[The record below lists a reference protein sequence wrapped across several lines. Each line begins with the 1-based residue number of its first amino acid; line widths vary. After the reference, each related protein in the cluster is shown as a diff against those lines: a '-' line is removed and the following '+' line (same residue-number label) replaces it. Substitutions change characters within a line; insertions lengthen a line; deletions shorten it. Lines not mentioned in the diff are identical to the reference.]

1 MKIKKHLFFCLF
13 TLLPILGPVLYA
25 QNPSKFAEDYQRWD
39 LDHLLSVIDADGLS
53 KENKEKYIEHYLQKA
68 KKEKNALHIEWAY
81 KNKIWFYKDYETR
94 KQYADSLLQ
103 FALQQKN
110 NKIIGNAYDMK
121 RHIEVEKRDYEMS
134 LKYSLLAEKHLKKS
148 DDIYTLNEIRS
159 FIGTDYY
166 RFGNYRISY
175 LYYRLP
181 ALYFKHKSETE
192 TNSVQAYNNF
202 KGYVFCL
209 YGMSKTAYRLPEKKD
224 TIPVLLSSLEK
235 AINNLKPKD
244 IAFEKPYFLLV
255 SGMYSHDK
263 KEYEKSND
271 FLRQAVKGLHQN
283 GDYPSEHLAQLFLG
297 KNAWEQGNKSEAV
310 QYFAKT
316 DSLYRA
322 KNFMNNELVEA
333 YNYLI
338 AYSKETQNKK
348 DEIYYTDTQLK
359 ILKDLQEKNNRMQA
373 LLQENTGIDDLKK
386 STQIQNDIKWW
397 EIISVVFLVIGF
409 SVFLYLYK
417 QKNKQP
423 ELPENQENEQEI
435 TSEKLSDNVNVIL
448 EKLAV
453 FEENKGFLQDDLT
466 LDDLARKIRSN
477 RTDVS
482 KVISEYKG
490 GFNAYIYKLRLN
502 FIIDCLENDA
512 VLRMQN
518 IETIAVKAG
527 FKNRKTFTNAFKSQ
541 KNIAFSEYLE
551 KLRNNKA

>member
-1 MKIKKHLFFCLF
+1 
-13 TLLPILGPVLYA
+13 
-25 QNPSKFAEDYQRWD
+25 
-39 LDHLLSVIDADGLS
+39 
-53 KENKEKYIEHYLQKA
+53 
-68 KKEKNALHIEWAY
+68 
-81 KNKIWFYKDYETR
+81 
-94 KQYADSLLQ
+94 
-103 FALQQKN
+103 
-110 NKIIGNAYDMK
+110 
-121 RHIEVEKRDYEMS
+121 
-134 LKYSLLAEKHLKKS
+134 
-148 DDIYTLNEIRS
+148 
-159 FIGTDYY
+159 
-166 RFGNYRISY
+166 
-175 LYYRLP
+175 
-181 ALYFKHKSETE
+181 
-192 TNSVQAYNNF
+192 
-202 KGYVFCL
+202 
-209 YGMSKTAYRLPEKKD
+209 MSKTAYRLPEKKD

-397 EIISVVFLVIGF
+397 EIISVVFLVIGY

-417 QKNKQP
+417 QKNKQS

-435 TSEKLSDNVNVIL
+435 TSEKLSGNVNVIL

-541 KNIAFSEYLE
+541 KSIAFSEYLE

>member
-1 MKIKKHLFFCLF
+1 MKVKKHLFFCLF

-175 LYYRLP
+175 LYYYYP
-181 ALYFKHKSETE
+181 AFYFKKQSETQ
-192 TNSVQAYNNF
+192 TNPVQAYNNF
-202 KGYVFCL
+202 RGYVFCL

-255 SGMYSHDK
+255 SGMYCHDK
-263 KEYEKSND
+263 KEYEKSD
-271 FLRQAVKGLHQN
+271 EFLQQAVKGLYKI

-297 KNAWEQGNKSEAV
+297 KNVWEQGNKSEAV
-310 QYFAKT
+310 KYFAKI

-322 KNFMNNELVEA
+322 KNFMNIELVEA

-359 ILKDLQEKNNRMQA
+359 ILKDLQEKNNRMSA

-386 STQIQNDIKWW
+386 STQIQNNIMWW
-397 EIISVVFLVIGF
+397 KIILVVFLVLGLFVF
-409 SVFLYLYK
+409 SYLYK
-417 QKNKQP
+417 QKDKRL
-423 ELPENQENEQEI
+423 ELSESQENEQEI
-435 TSEKLSDNVNVIL
+435 ASEKLSDNVNVIL

-490 GFNAYIYKLRLN
+490 GFNAYIYKLRMD
-502 FIIDCLENDA
+502 FIVGCLENDA

-527 FKNRKTFTNAFKSQ
+527 FKNRKTFTNAFKNQ
-541 KNIAFSEYLE
+541 KNVAFSEYLE

>member
-1 MKIKKHLFFCLF
+1 KTFFMKIKKHLFFCFF

-81 KNKIWFYKDYETR
+81 KNEIWLYKDYETR

-224 TIPVLLSSLEK
+224 TIPVLLSDLEK
-235 AINNLKPKD
+235 AISKLKPKD
-244 IAFEKPYFLLV
+244 MAFEKPYFLLV

-263 KEYEKSND
+263 TQKERPND
-271 FLRQAVKGLHQN
+271 VARQAVKGWHQN
-283 GDYPSEHLAQLFLG
+283 ADYPSEHLAQLFVG
-297 KNAWEQGNKSEAV
+297 KSGWEQGNKSEAV

-435 TSEKLSDNVNVIL
+435 TSEK
-448 EKLAV
+448 
-453 FEENKGFLQDDLT
+453 
-466 LDDLARKIRSN
+466 
-477 RTDVS
+477 
-482 KVISEYKG
+482 
-490 GFNAYIYKLRLN
+490 
-502 FIIDCLENDA
+502 
-512 VLRMQN
+512 
-518 IETIAVKAG
+518 
-527 FKNRKTFTNAFKSQ
+527 
-541 KNIAFSEYLE
+541 
-551 KLRNNKA
+551 